1 MEWHPWSNEP
11 PQRHPLACWIFDNV
25 LHAGSALHIGAYG
38 QIRIVSTSTYRV
50 IRVCAVMRIQ
60 STCSPKGGPAARDKT
75 FRLRSRAIGILINPP
90 PAATRSMLLLI
101 SLLFRTAE
109 SVVPREQLQLKL
121 DGFKNTPSFHLAIGR
136 SGNARRGE
144 YFLCDAM
151 RLNCNKEEEFRWNSV
166 IRVIENIPFFCK
178 NWRSRDELKK

>member
-1 MEWHPWSNEP
+1 MASGTRQENWRKIKQRYKFHPGEERRGMEWHPWSNEP

-121 DGFKNTPSFHLAIGR
+121 DGFKNTRNRR
-136 SGNARRGE
+136 SIWQLEDR
-144 YFLCDAM
+144 AM
-151 RLNCNKEEEFRWNSV
+151 REEE
-166 IRVIENIPFFCK
+166 NIFYAMRC
-178 NWRSRDELKK
+178 D